1 MRPVFIGMVVGY
13 YVISVGIC
21 IAFYSASP
29 QVHEYCISRN
39 GKSINFIMRIVDQIF
54 FYLKFENSLRIL
66 QVYSLIENAFLYIEH
81 TN

>member
-1 MRPVFIGMVVGY
+1 MNPAFIGMVAVC

-29 QVHEYCISRN
+29 QVHEYCFARN
-39 GKSINFIMRIVDQIF
+39 GKSIHYIMCIVDQIF
-54 FYLKFENSLRIL
+54 FVKFKKCLRIL